1 MDPKKLIWANR
12 NVWNPELAMN
22 DRLAPSPEEQTFLIL
37 QGKCP
42 HNQGWR
48 YVGHSHNDDA
58 YECVACGKLEYD

>member
-1 MDPKKLIWANR
+1 MGNYNYNHLTPA
-12 NVWNPELAMN
+12 A
-22 DRLAPSPEEQTFLIL
+22 EEQTFLIL

-58 YECVACGKLEYD
+58 YECRLCRAITFD